1 MEIGIGLFLALAVG
15 VLAAATGL
23 DRERAFYSTVLIV
36 VGSYYVL
43 FAAMAGS
50 APLVGVETVL
60 SLVFVAAALVG
71 FRKSPW
77 IVVLGL
83 AAHGLLDLGHGFAVD
98 NPGVPRWWPDFCM
111 AYDLAAAA
119 ILAVRLWRP
128 RFRDLVEGER
138 APLDED
144 PPYFRLLREPTQAS
158 PFVEPLRSAG
168 AASAGP
174 EFEGGHYPSEA
185 SRAARPFIGRSCFD
199 DAAAGRAS
207 AP

>member
-128 RFRDLVEGER
+128 RFRDLVE
-138 APLDED
+138 
-144 PPYFRLLREPTQAS
+144 
-158 PFVEPLRSAG
+158 PLRSAG

-174 EFEGGHYPSEA
+174 EFEGGHYPFEA